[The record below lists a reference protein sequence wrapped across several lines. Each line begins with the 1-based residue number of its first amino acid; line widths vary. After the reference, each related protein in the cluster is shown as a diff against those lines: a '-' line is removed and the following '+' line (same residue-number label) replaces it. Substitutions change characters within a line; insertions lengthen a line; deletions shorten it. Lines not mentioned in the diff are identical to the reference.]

1 MTHGA
6 ERRSDLLVDALAL
19 IRQDRDER
27 RADCAALR
35 VELTQALGRVAELQ
49 DRLAGKEH
57 GLEQAE
63 TMYQFVEARLPA
75 LGAAEQEDRAVPHGP
90 APAFLTSEIPVAE
103 LSVPQQSQ
111 EPQKCPRQSSDASAS
126 LDELLDDESN
136 SLQDFIMTILA
147 TSDRAMHV
155 DEVVETI
162 GLLRAKGRTE
172 KLGNSKRPNE
182 DVRTALNRLVGK
194 GRVEKVATATYAVA
208 RELPTPLKAE
218 AA

>member
-1 MTHGA
+1 MAQGA

-19 IRQDRDER
+19 IRQNRDER

-35 VELTQALGRVAELQ
+35 DELAQALVVVAELQ
-49 DRLAGKEH
+49 DRLAGEEQ

-63 TMYQFVEARLPA
+63 TMYQFIEARVPGPRDAAQPDPA
-75 LGAAEQEDRAVPHGP
+75 APQSPEPPPHTP
-90 APAFLTSEIPVAE
+90 EEP
-103 LSVPQQSQ
+103 SVP
-111 EPQKCPRQSSDASAS
+111 RQGAVSAS
-126 LDELLDDESN
+126 LDELQDDESN
-136 SLQDFIMTILA
+136 SLQDFVMTILA

-162 GLLRAKGRTE
+162 ELLRAKGHTG
-172 KLGNSKRPNE
+172 KLGNSKRPSE

-194 GRVEKVATATYAVA
+194 GRVEKVASATYAVA
-208 RELPTPLKAE
+208 KDLPTAQKAE

>member
-1 MTHGA
+1 MAHGA
-6 ERRSDLLVDALAL
+6 ERRPDLLVDALAL

-35 VELTQALGRVAELQ
+35 DELAQACRRVSELQ
-49 DRLAGKEH
+49 DQLAGKEH

-63 TMYQFVEARLPA
+63 TMYEFIEARLPG
-75 LGAAEQEDRAVPHGP
+75 LGVATQPGHTKPQSPGTAFP
-90 APAFLTSEIPVAE
+90 ASPIGGSE
-103 LSVPQQSQ
+103 LSVPQQS
-111 EPQKCPRQSSDASAS
+111 R
-126 LDELLDDESN
+126 ELLANPQQPSNTPAPLEELQDDGSN
-136 SLQDFIMTILA
+136 SLQDFVLTILA

-155 DEVVETI
+155 DEVLETI
-162 GLLRAKGRTE
+162 ELLRAKGRTE
-172 KLGNSKRPNE
+172 KLGNSKRPSE

-208 RELPTPLKAE
+208 RDHPTAGKAE

>member
-1 MTHGA
+1 MAHGA

-19 IRQDRDER
+19 IRRDRDER

-35 VELTQALGRVAELQ
+35 DELAQALRRVSELQ

-63 TMYQFVEARLPA
+63 TMYEFVEARLPG
-75 LGAAEQEDRAVPHGP
+75 LGVDAQPGHTEPQSPGTAFP
-90 APAFLTSEIPVAE
+90 ASPIEESE
-103 LSVPQQSQ
+103 LSVPQ
-111 EPQKCPRQSSDASAS
+111 PSDV
-126 LDELLDDESN
+126 LDPLEELQDDGSN
-136 SLQDFIMTILA
+136 SLQDFILTILA

-155 DEVVETI
+155 DEVLETI
-162 GLLRAKGRTE
+162 ELLRAKGRTE
-172 KLGNSKRPNE
+172 KLGNSKRPSE

-194 GRVEKVATATYAVA
+194 GRVEKVAAATYAVA
-208 RELPTPLKAE
+208 RDVPTARKVE